1 MFWWFQIK
9 SIKIY
14 LSFLKDRDSRVQ
26 GDLVSLLWSLT
37 TSGSFSLIFFI
48 FYAFR
53 EYVSNFS
60 GHQYHLEGLWKHRF
74 LGPAQELL
82 LQSIWGEAQE
92 SVLPKSS
99 PSDGDVAGP
108 RPTLTNHLF
117 SLLGKHCSW
126 IQYFFLPYL
135 VEKHHQTHKTSFGL
149 LTLRLLSCLIVSKF
163 TAASQLSSIVRN
175 KKSVRG
181 KRFGPELAPV
191 ACFKHLCTLII
202 LPWSPAGSDRWI
214 FAEV

>member
-126 IQYFFLPYL
+126 IQYFFSSVLGRKTPSDSQDFL
-135 VEKHHQTHKTSFGL
+135 WTTNSQTFKLFDGKQIY
-149 LTLRLLSCLIVSKF
+149 CCI
-163 TAASQLSSIVRN
+163 
-175 KKSVRG
+175 SV
-181 KRFGPELAPV
+181 
-191 ACFKHLCTLII
+191 
-202 LPWSPAGSDRWI
+202 I
-214 FAEV
+214 FYCEE